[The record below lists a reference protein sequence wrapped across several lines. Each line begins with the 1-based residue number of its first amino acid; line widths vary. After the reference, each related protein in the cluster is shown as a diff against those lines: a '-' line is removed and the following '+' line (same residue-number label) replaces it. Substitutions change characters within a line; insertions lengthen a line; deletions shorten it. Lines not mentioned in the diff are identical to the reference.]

1 MFLSLIV
8 SININF
14 SWITNKKKIQH
25 LHPFIYS
32 SLFPPRIHLRHRP
45 EEATMLLNDSN
56 KVITSDT
63 ELLRTIKDSFQESKC
78 LIVLSGRHLFLEFKS
93 GNREQPKNM
102 HGMDTGVYWYC
113 TAHHRLSWLRL
124 APLNAYLLCLCSHS
138 HFDAIILISSE
149 PTRSTHQAIERQPH
163 DWRKHV

>member
-1 MFLSLIV
+1 MFLILIV

-78 LIVLSGRHLFLEFKS
+78 LIVLSGRHLFLEYS
-93 GNREQPKNM
+93 QGTENSQRTCMEW
-102 HGMDTGVYWYC
+102 TGVYWLFMNCRMSIWTSMNFFVLRPPDGYS
-113 TAHHRLSWLRL
+113 RLLQL
-124 APLNAYLLCLCSHS
+124 ELLL
-138 HFDAIILISSE
+138 L
-149 PTRSTHQAIERQPH
+149 
-163 DWRKHV
+163 W